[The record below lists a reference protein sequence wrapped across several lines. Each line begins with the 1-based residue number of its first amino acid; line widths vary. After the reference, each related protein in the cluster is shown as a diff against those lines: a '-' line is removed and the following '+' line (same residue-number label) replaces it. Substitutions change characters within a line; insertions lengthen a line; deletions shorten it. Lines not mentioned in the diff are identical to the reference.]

1 MVPETSI
8 RYRAR
13 TARNSSCEKYELL
26 FLTSVVL
33 ARTWCIEFMQNMH
46 KDDEQITLNHC
57 VGSSPDVDG
66 VCSWVLLSPESQYSE
81 EADTP
86 FMSCLGSVLKC
97 PWRWSPKARRML
109 LPVLRMVS
117 GHLLSCFSRRHS
129 RHTLLPASQDCAT

>member
-1 MVPETSI
+1 MSHLARRGETSRKSLSSFGAEETDEALIAIAEDVGLVPKTSI
-8 RYRAR
+8 RYSSR

-66 VCSWVLLSPESQYSE
+66 VCSWVLHSPE
-81 EADTP
+81 
-86 FMSCLGSVLKC
+86 K
-97 PWRWSPKARRML
+97 
-109 LPVLRMVS
+109 PV
-117 GHLLSCFSRRHS
+117 
-129 RHTLLPASQDCAT
+129 Q